1 MRSVLKE
8 DGLTW
13 DRYLAVA
20 TYLSSRAFPSRLLRL
35 PDEAAP
41 EGDDGSLRVLLPGVD
56 MLNRE

>member
-1 MRSVLKE
+1 VLKE